1 MEEFTPLLLPL
12 VFSICLSSSR
22 LPPSCRQSSS
32 RLSHGPAFVLCGR
45 TSGLA
50 LWGGTGGRLAFD
62 SFVRERVGDLRF
74 AGKRV
79 GDLIFLGEQ
88 VGVIIWLGMGDLP
101 LVGDLVGDM
110 DMPLLLLS
118 RKSSRSGLSTPR
130 CCPSPI
136 LIHRKDT

>member
-22 LPPSCRQSSS
+22 FPPSCRQSSS
-32 RLSHGPAFVLCGR
+32 RLSHGPAFVLFGR

-50 LWGGTGGRLAFD
+50 LWGGTGGRLAFE
-62 SFVRERVGDLRF
+62 SFAGERVGDLTF
-74 AGKRV
+74 V
-79 GDLIFLGEQ
+79 GEQ

-110 DMPLLLLS
+110 DMPLLLL
-118 RKSSRSGLSTPR
+118 RKSSHSGLSTPR

-136 LIHRKDT
+136 LIIHRKDT